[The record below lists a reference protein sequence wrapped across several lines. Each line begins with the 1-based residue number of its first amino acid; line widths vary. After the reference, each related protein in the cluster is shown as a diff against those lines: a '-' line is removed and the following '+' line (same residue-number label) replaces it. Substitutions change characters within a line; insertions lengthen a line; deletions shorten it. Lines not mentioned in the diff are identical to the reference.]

1 MITMQ
6 IIIVGCGNVG
16 TTIAQQ
22 LSKEGHNIT
31 VIDMDGH
38 KVEAVANHYDVMG
51 IVGNG
56 ASFSVQNEAGIE
68 KADLMI
74 AVTASDELN
83 MLSCL
88 IAKKA
93 GDCSTIARVR
103 NPLYNKEIAFIK
115 EELGLSMVINPEYA
129 AACEI
134 ARLLKFPSAIKVDT
148 FAKGRM
154 ELLKCK
160 INEGSILH
168 GRPLTYLSSGL
179 HCDVLIC
186 TVQRGDEVFIPDGNF
201 ELREK
206 DVISVVAS
214 PKKANEFFRK
224 IGMAT
229 NRIKSCMIIGG
240 GETTYYLA
248 QQLLPMGIEIKII
261 EQNKERCNE
270 LSELLPQALV
280 IHGDGTDRNL
290 LYEEGLPRIHAFVSW
305 TSMDEENIMLSLF
318 AKSVSKA
325 KTITKV
331 HRIDY
336 DEIIEN
342 LDLGS
347 VLYPKNITA
356 EYILQYVRARQN
368 SIGSNI
374 ETLYQLIED
383 KVEALEFRVSKQSK
397 LVGVPLKEL
406 RLKEN
411 LLIAGIN
418 RKRMSI
424 TPGGQ
429 DTIEVGDTVVVVTT
443 NQGFHDLEDILR

>member
-1 MITMQ
+1 MQ

-160 INEGSILH
+160 LNEGSVLH

-186 TVQRGDEVFIPDGNF
+186 TVQRGEEVFIPDGNF

-318 AKSVSKA
+318 EKSVSKS

-418 RKRMSI
+418 RKRISI

>member
-1 MITMQ
+1 MQ

-186 TVQRGDEVFIPDGNF
+186 TVQRGEEVFIPDGNF

-280 IHGDGTDRNL
+280 IHGDGTDRSL

-397 LVGVPLKEL
+397 IVGVPLKEL

>member
-1 MITMQ
+1 MQ

-160 INEGSILH
+160 LNEGSVLH

-186 TVQRGDEVFIPDGNF
+186 TVQRGEEVFIPDGNF

-229 NRIKSCMIIGG
+229 NRIK
-240 GETTYYLA
+240 A
-248 QQLLPMGIEIKII
+248 
-261 EQNKERCNE
+261 
-270 LSELLPQALV
+270 V
-280 IHGDGTDRNL
+280 
-290 LYEEGLPRIHAFVSW
+290 
-305 TSMDEENIMLSLF
+305 
-318 AKSVSKA
+318 
-325 KTITKV
+325 
-331 HRIDY
+331 
-336 DEIIEN
+336 
-342 LDLGS
+342 
-347 VLYPKNITA
+347 
-356 EYILQYVRARQN
+356 
-368 SIGSNI
+368 
-374 ETLYQLIED
+374 
-383 KVEALEFRVSKQSK
+383 
-397 LVGVPLKEL
+397 
-406 RLKEN
+406 
-411 LLIAGIN
+411 
-418 RKRMSI
+418 
-424 TPGGQ
+424 
-429 DTIEVGDTVVVVTT
+429 
-443 NQGFHDLEDILR
+443 

>member
-1 MITMQ
+1 MQ

-374 ETLYQLIED
+374 ENLYQLIED

>member
-1 MITMQ
+1 MQ

-16 TTIAQQ
+16 ATLTEQ

-31 VIDMDGH
+31 VIDVDGQR
-38 KVEAVANHYDVMG
+38 VETVANQFDVMG
-51 IVGNG
+51 VAGNG
-56 ASFSVQNEAGIE
+56 ASFSVQNEAGIAE
-68 KADLMI
+68 ADLMI
-74 AVTASDELN
+74 AVTTSDELN

-88 IAKKA
+88 IARKA
-93 GDCSTIARVR
+93 GGCSTIARIR
-103 NPLYNKEIAFIK
+103 NPIYNKEIAFIK
-115 EELGLSMVINPEYA
+115 KELGLSMVINPEYA

-148 FAKGRM
+148 FAKGRV

-160 INEGSILH
+160 INEGSVLH

-179 HCDVLIC
+179 RCEVLIC

-201 ELREK
+201 VLQEK

-214 PKKANEFFRK
+214 SRKANDFFKK

-229 NRIKSCMIIGG
+229 NRIKTCMIIGG

-248 QQLLPMGIEIKII
+248 KQLLSMGIGIKII

-270 LSELLPQALV
+270 LSELLPQAMV
-280 IHGDGTDRNL
+280 IHGDGTERNL
-290 LYEEGLPRIHAFVSW
+290 LQEEGLPKVHSFVSW
-305 TSMDEENIMLSLF
+305 TSMDEENIMLSLY
-318 AKSVSKA
+318 AKSISNA

-336 DEIIEN
+336 DKIIDS

-356 EYILQYVRARQN
+356 DYILQYVRAMQN
-368 SIGSNI
+368 SIGSNV
-374 ETLYQLIED
+374 ETLYQLIEG
-383 KVEALEFRVSKQSK
+383 KVEALEFRVNEQSR
-397 LVGVPLKEL
+397 LVGIPLKEL
-406 RLKEN
+406 QLKDN
-411 LLIAGIN
+411 LLIACIN
-418 RKRMSI
+418 RKGVVI

-429 DTIEVGDTVVVVTT
+429 DSIQMGDTVVVVTT
-443 NQGFHDLEDILR
+443 NQGFNDLKDILR

>member
-1 MITMQ
+1 MQ
-6 IIIVGCGNVG
+6 IIVGCGNVG

>member
-1 MITMQ
+1 MQ

-68 KADLMI
+68 KADLLI

>member
-1 MITMQ
+1 MQ

-68 KADLMI
+68 TADLMI

-418 RKRMSI
+418 RKRISI

>member
-1 MITMQ
+1 MQ

-16 TTIAQQ
+16 ATLTEQ

-31 VIDMDGH
+31 AIDMDGSR
-38 KVEAVANHYDVMG
+38 VESVANRYDVMG

-56 ASFSVQNEAGIE
+56 ASLSVQNEAGIE

-83 MLSCL
+83 MLCCL

-115 EELGLSMVINPEYA
+115 EELGLSMVINPEFA

-134 ARLLKFPSAIKVDT
+134 SRLLKFPSAIKVDT
-148 FAKGRM
+148 FAKGRV

-160 INEGSILH
+160 INEGSVLH
-168 GRPLTYLSSGL
+168 GRPMTYLSSGL

-186 TVQRGDEVFIPDGNF
+186 TVERGEEVFIPDGNF
-201 ELREK
+201 VLQEK

-214 PKKANEFFRK
+214 SKKANEFFRK

-248 QQLLPMGIEIKII
+248 KQLLPMGIEIKII
-261 EQNKERCNE
+261 EQDKDRCNE
-270 LSELLPQALV
+270 LSELLPSALV
-280 IHGDGTDRNL
+280 IHGDGTERNL
-290 LYEEGLPRIHAFVSW
+290 LYEEGLTRIHSFVSW

-336 DEIIEN
+336 DEIIEK

-356 EYILQYVRARQN
+356 EYILQYVRAMQN

-374 ETLYQLIED
+374 ETLYQLIEN
-383 KVEALEFRVSKQSK
+383 KVEALEFRVNEQSK

-406 RLKEN
+406 RLKDN
-411 LLIAGIN
+411 LLIACIN
-418 RKRMSI
+418 RRGVII

-429 DTIEVGDTVVVVTT
+429 DSIKMGDTVVVVTT
-443 NQGFHDLEDILR
+443 NQGFHDLKDILR